1 VGQGFLV
8 SGFFFERRNTGR
20 GGGAVRRGRHGAEGG
35 EAKERRI
42 FYVPS
47 LFSTS
52 FFLVVEINLYL
63 DSQSVHVNFKKYQHK
78 ILYLRWPK

>member
-52 FFLVVEINLYL
+52 FFLVVEIR
-63 DSQSVHVNFKKYQHK
+63 DA
-78 ILYLRWPK
+78 IL